1 MRWPARSIGMAV
13 VLGAMAVAVLAIP
26 AAAQEVDAPTVTGA
40 SPLSGPAG
48 GGTVVTMTG
57 SGFLPGVTEVMVVG
71 TGYSFQSEIP
81 ASAMTINAE
90 RTTMSFAM
98 PASPP
103 AGGLAGLIAFVPGK
117 QSAFRPT
124 YTYQPLAVTG
134 ASPSSGLVTG
144 GMVVTMTGTGFQ
156 PGVTQV
162 MMVLQGGGW
171 QREIPAS
178 AMTINAEGTT
188 MSFAMPEGPP
198 GGGLVGMVAFVPGI
212 QAGFVPTFTYAQLA
226 VTDASPLSGP
236 VAGGTVV
243 TMTGTG
249 FQPGVTQVM
258 VVFTGGLWQ
267 QGIPA
272 SAMTINA
279 EQTTMSFAMP
289 DSPAGPGEAGL
300 VAFVPGI
307 QARFVPTFTYGT
319 ATATATAPRQRVAD
333 DQATLPATGSDAG
346 VLLATATGAVMIGV
360 GLLAVARRRRAC

>member
-1 MRWPARSIGMAV
+1 
-13 VLGAMAVAVLAIP
+13 MAVAVLATP
-26 AAAQEVDAPTVTGA
+26 AAAQGVDAPTVTGA

-57 SGFLPGVTEVMVVG
+57 SGFLPGVTAVMVVG

-103 AGGLAGLIAFVPGK
+103 AGGLAGLVVFVPGK
-117 QSAFRPT
+117 QAQFVPT

-134 ASPSSGLVTG
+134 ASPTSGPASG
-144 GMVVTMTGTGFQ
+144 GTVVTMTGTGFQ
-156 PGVTQV
+156 PGVTAV
-162 MMVLQGGGW
+162 MLVLQGGGW
-171 QREIPAS
+171 QHEIPAS
-178 AMTINAEGTT
+178 AMTLDAAGTT
-188 MSFAMPEGPP
+188 MSFAMPEGPA

-226 VTDASPLSGP
+226 VTGASPLSGP

-249 FQPGVTQVM
+249 FQPGVTEVM
-258 VVFTGGLWQ
+258 VMFTGGVWRHE
-267 QGIPA
+267 IAA
-272 SAMTINA
+272 SAITINA
-279 EQTTMSFAMP
+279 DETTMSFAMP
-289 DSPAGPGEAGL
+289 ESPSGAGEAGL

-307 QARFVPTFTYGT
+307 QAQFVPTYTYEPP
-319 ATATATAPRQRVAD
+319 TAPRQRVAD
-333 DQATLPATGSDAG
+333 DQATLPATGNDNG
-346 VLLATATGAVMIGV
+346 VLLA
-360 GLLAVARRRRAC
+360 ARPAPS